1 MSIHVE
7 QAIIHAIS
15 QDGEGQLS
23 CRLRPQPLLNSQ
35 AVETML
41 EELHQTYTTKA
52 GKGFGHFGTHGE
64 DGEANPKFKDALT
77 EYRSGDLGFVEFS
90 ALAGKLLQEELAKY
104 DFSQGGFL
112 LMSCYT
118 HMTSDYLYVSLL
130 NAKSSMTVLDDMEL
144 SQNTHLDLNN
154 VQLAARIDLTE
165 WQADPDSVKYISFIR
180 GRAGRK
186 VADFFLDFMGCVEGV
201 NTKAQNKQ
209 LMNAVEDFVASSEL
223 TKDERQQCREKVF
236 EYCAERCEIGADI
249 QLKDLADE
257 LADSGMDSFYDFAQ
271 GGDYELEEE
280 FPGDKPTLR
289 QLKKFSGT
297 GGGVTLSFDGQ
308 HLGERVIYDPIS
320 DSILIK
326 GVPANL
332 KDQLDRR
339 LKGGQ

>member
-1 MSIHVE
+1 MSINVE

-15 QDGEGQLS
+15 QDREGQLS
-23 CRLRPQPLLNSQ
+23 CRLRPQPLLNSE
-35 AVETML
+35 AVEAML

-64 DGEANPKFKDALT
+64 DGEANPKFEQALT
-77 EYRSGDLGFVEFS
+77 AYHNGELGFVEFS
-90 ALAGKLLQEELAKY
+90 GLAGKLLQEELCKY
-104 DFSQGGFL
+104 NFSQGGFL
-112 LMSCYT
+112 LLSCYT

-144 SQNTHLDLNN
+144 SQNTHLDLKD

-165 WQADPDSVKYISFIR
+165 WQADSDSRKYISFIR

-201 NTKAQNKQ
+201 NIKVQNRQ
-209 LMNAVEDFVASSEL
+209 LMNAVEDFVSSSEL
-223 TKDERQQCREKVF
+223 TKNERQQCCEKVYD
-236 EYCAERCEIGADI
+236 YCAERCDLGGDIEI
-249 QLKDLADE
+249 KDLADE
-257 LADSGMDSFYDFAQ
+257 LADSGMESFYDFAQ
-271 GGDYELEEE
+271 SGEYEFEDE
-280 FPGDKPTLR
+280 FPGDKTTLR

-297 GGGVTLSFDGQ
+297 GGGVTLSFDGA
-308 HLGERVIYDPIS
+308 HLGERVMYDPVS
-320 DSILIK
+320 DTILIK

-339 LKGGQ
+339 LKGGH

>member
-1 MSIHVE
+1 MSINVE

-41 EELHQTYTTKA
+41 DELHHTYTGKA
-52 GKGFGHFGTHGE
+52 GKGFGHFGISGE
-64 DGEANPKFKDALT
+64 DGEANTQFETALSQ
-77 EYRSGDLGFVEFS
+77 YRNNALGFVEFS
-90 ALAGKLLQEELAKY
+90 GIAGKLLQEELAKY
-104 DFSQGGFL
+104 DFSTGGFL
-112 LMSCYT
+112 LLSCYT
-118 HMTSDYLYVSLL
+118 YMTSDYLFVSLL

-144 SQNTHLDLNN
+144 TQNTHLDLNN
-154 VQLAARIDLTE
+154 ILLAARIDLTE
-165 WQADPDSVKYISFIR
+165 WQADPDSKKYISFVR

-201 NTKAQNKQ
+201 NTKAQNKS
-209 LMNAVEDFVASSEL
+209 LLNAVEDFVGGSEL
-223 TKDERQQCREKVF
+223 NKDERQVARERVF
-236 EYCAERCEIGADI
+236 DYCTERCDEGADI
-249 QLKDLADE
+249 HMKDLADE
-257 LADSGMDSFYDFAQ
+257 LADQGMDSFYEFAQ
-271 GGDYELEEE
+271 GGNYELEEE

-297 GGGVTLSFDGQ
+297 GGGVTLSFDSQ
-308 HLGERVIYDPIS
+308 HLGERVIYDPVS
-320 DSILIK
+320 DSIIIK

-339 LKGGQ
+339 LKGE

>member
-1 MSIHVE
+1 MSINVE
-7 QAIIHAIS
+7 QAIIHFIS

-35 AVETML
+35 AVEAML

-52 GKGFGHFGTHGE
+52 GKGFGHFGINGE
-64 DGEANPKFKDALT
+64 DGEANTKFKEALT
-77 EYRSGDLGFVEFS
+77 TYRSGDLGFVEFS
-90 ALAGKLLQEELAKY
+90 GIAGTLLQEELSKY
-104 DFSQGGFL
+104 DFSTGGFL
-112 LMSCYT
+112 LLSCYT
-118 HMTSDYLYVSLL
+118 YMTSDYLFVSLL

-165 WQADPDSVKYISFIR
+165 WQAEPDSKKYISFVR

-201 NTKAQNKQ
+201 NTKAQNKS
-209 LMNAVEDFVASSEL
+209 LMNAVEDFVGNSEL
-223 TKDERQQCREKVF
+223 TKDERQQARERVF
-236 EYCAERCEIGADI
+236 DYCTERCDEGSSI
-249 QLKDLADE
+249 QIKDLADE
-257 LADSGMDSFYDFAQ
+257 LADQGMDSFYDFAQ
-271 GGDYELEEE
+271 GGSYDLEEE

-308 HLGERVIYDPIS
+308 HLGERVIYDPVS
-320 DSILIK
+320 DTIIIK

-339 LKGGQ
+339 LKGE

>member
-1 MSIHVE
+1 MSINVE
-7 QAIIHAIS
+7 QAIIHSIS

-35 AVETML
+35 AVEAML

-52 GKGFGHFGTHGE
+52 GKGFGHFGINGE
-64 DGEANPKFKDALT
+64 DGEANTKFEEALT
-77 EYRSGDLGFVEFS
+77 TYRSGELGFVEFS
-90 ALAGKLLQEELAKY
+90 GIAGKLLQEELAKY
-104 DFSQGGFL
+104 DFSTGGFL
-112 LMSCYT
+112 LLSCYT
-118 HMTSDYLYVSLL
+118 SMTSDYLFVSLL

-165 WQADPDSVKYISFIR
+165 WQADPESKKYISFIR

-201 NTKAQNKQ
+201 NTKAQNKS
-209 LMNAVEDFVASSEL
+209 LMNAVEDFVGNSEL
-223 TKDERQQCREKVF
+223 TKDERQQARERVF
-236 EYCAERCEIGADI
+236 DYCTERCDEGASI
-249 QLKDLADE
+249 QIKDLADE
-257 LADSGMDSFYDFAQ
+257 LADQGMDSFYDFAQ
-271 GGDYELEEE
+271 GGNYELEEE

-308 HLGERVIYDPIS
+308 HLGERVIYDPVS
-320 DSILIK
+320 DTIIIK

-339 LKGGQ
+339 LKGE

>member
-1 MSIHVE
+1 MSINVE
-7 QAIIHAIS
+7 QAIIHSII

-35 AVETML
+35 AVEAML

-52 GKGFGHFGTHGE
+52 GKGFGHFGINGD
-64 DGEANPKFKDALT
+64 DGEANTKFEEALKT
-77 EYRSGDLGFVEFS
+77 YRSGELGFVEFS
-90 ALAGKLLQEELAKY
+90 GIAGKLLQEELSKY
-104 DFSQGGFL
+104 DFSTGGFL
-112 LMSCYT
+112 LLSCYT
-118 HMTSDYLYVSLL
+118 YMTSDYLFVSLL

-165 WQADPDSVKYISFIR
+165 WQADPESKKYISFVR

-201 NTKAQNKQ
+201 NTKAQNKS
-209 LMNAVEDFVASSEL
+209 LMNAVEDFVGNSEL
-223 TKDERQQCREKVF
+223 TKDERQQARERVF
-236 EYCAERCEIGADI
+236 DYCTERCDEGASI
-249 QLKDLADE
+249 QIKDLADE
-257 LADSGMDSFYDFAQ
+257 LADQGMDSFYDFAQ
-271 GGDYELEEE
+271 GGSYDLAEE

-308 HLGERVIYDPIS
+308 HLGERVIYDPVS
-320 DSILIK
+320 DTIIIK

-339 LKGGQ
+339 LKGE

>member
-15 QDGEGQLS
+15 QNTEGQLS

-35 AVETML
+35 AVEIML
-41 EELHQTYTTKA
+41 DELHQTYTSKA
-52 GKGFGHFGTHGE
+52 GKGFGHFGISGE
-64 DGEANPKFKDALT
+64 DGEANPAFENALT
-77 EYRSGDLGFVEFS
+77 NYRSGQLGFVEFS
-90 ALAGKLLQEELAKY
+90 GLASQLLQEELAKY

-112 LMSCYT
+112 LLSCYT
-118 HMTSDYLYVSLL
+118 YMTSDYLFVSLL

-144 SQNTHLDLNN
+144 SENTHLDLNN

-165 WQADPDSVKYISFIR
+165 WQADKSSRKYISFVR

-201 NTKAQNKQ
+201 NTKAQNKS
-209 LMNAVEDFVASSEL
+209 LLTAVEDFVASSEL
-223 TKDERQQCREKVF
+223 TKDERQQTRERVF
-236 EYCAERCEIGADI
+236 DYCSERCDSGADI
-249 QLKDLADE
+249 EIKDLADE
-257 LADSGMDSFYDFAQ
+257 LADQGMESFYDFAQ
-271 GGDYELEEE
+271 GGDYALEDE
-280 FPGDKPTLR
+280 FPADKPTLR

-297 GGGVTLSFDGQ
+297 GGGVSLSFDGT

-320 DSILIK
+320 DTIMIK

-339 LKGGQ
+339 LKGE